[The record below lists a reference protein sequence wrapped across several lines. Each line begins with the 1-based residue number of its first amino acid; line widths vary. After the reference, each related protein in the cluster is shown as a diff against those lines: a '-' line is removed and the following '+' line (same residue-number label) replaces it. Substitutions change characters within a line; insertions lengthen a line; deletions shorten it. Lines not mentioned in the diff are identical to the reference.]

1 MRITPVVTQRVPTVG
16 TPKAPPFPKWLP
28 GPNEIQFEWPQPGQV
43 RMRRLVHRGAPRPV
57 SKLASLKLKRTVQ
70 CESRL
75 EVEVALLLDACPGVT
90 RYAEQPANLYF
101 FAETGPRLHVPDF
114 LVAAGTYREFIEV
127 KFEADLNYEVRSRT
141 ARLTTLLKPYG
152 WRYRLVTETSV
163 RAGYALENAQL
174 LLRRGRQ
181 RPPEHWSLATFER
194 IRTSEVITLAAFGW
208 DDPGSPETAWLC
220 HEILAGTIQVDR
232 TRKLGPE
239 SQLYV
244 ERTDLQGG
252 LPWLA

>member
-1 MRITPVVTQRVPTVG
+1 MRVTPAIQRAPIAG
-16 TPKAPPFPKWLP
+16 ALKASPIPKWLP
-28 GPNEIQFEWPQPGQV
+28 GPNEIQFEWPKPGQV
-43 RMRRLVHRGAPRPV
+43 RVRRLVHRGAPRPV

-75 EVEVALLLDACPGVT
+75 EVEVATLLDASPGVA
-90 RYAEQPANLYF
+90 RFAEQPATLYYF
-101 FAETGPRLHVPDF
+101 DHTGPRLHIPDF
-114 LVAAGTYREFIEV
+114 LVQVGTRREFIEV
-127 KFEADLNYEVRSRT
+127 KFETDIDDEVRSRT

-152 WRYRLVTETSV
+152 WHYRLVTETTV
-163 RAGYALENAQL
+163 RAGYALDNAQK

-194 IRTSEVITLAAFGW
+194 IRKSGATTLGEFGW
-208 DDPGSPETAWLC
+208 DGPSRPETAWIC

-232 TRKLGPE
+232 SQKLGAE
-239 SQLYV
+239 SRLYV

>member
-1 MRITPVVTQRVPTVG
+1 
-16 TPKAPPFPKWLP
+16 
-28 GPNEIQFEWPQPGQV
+28 
-43 RMRRLVHRGAPRPV
+43 MRRLVHRGAPRPA

-75 EVEVALLLDACPGVT
+75 EVEVAMLLDASPGVT
-90 RYAEQPANLYF
+90 HFAEQPATLYF
-101 FAETGPRLHVPDF
+101 LDNPGPRLHVPDF
-114 LVAAGTYREFIEV
+114 LVQADASREFIEV
-127 KFEADLNYEVRSRT
+127 KFETDIDDEIRSRT
-141 ARLTTLLKPYG
+141 ARLTTLLKSYG
-152 WRYRLVTETSV
+152 WRYRLVTESDV
-163 RAGYALENAQL
+163 RTGYALESAEK

-194 IRTSEVITLAAFGW
+194 IRMSEAITLGAFGW
-208 DDPGSPETAWLC
+208 DDPGSPEIAWLC

-244 ERTDLQGG
+244 ERNDLKGG
-252 LPWLA
+252 LPWLV